1 MEKIYK
7 VTQET
12 ERTVKPTKAKFCLHC
27 LHCKALVSEVLTTG
41 WCLTFYT
48 ATSHQFPSLNF
59 PCQRSSAM
67 KLRRKESR
75 AFQVPDCDPRLT
87 RPHHTPMGT
96 AWPGSSHLAGSSW
109 DSAPANTTRTEHE
122 KAEPEHDSVHKSAR
136 QTVTYFFKQSVG
148 KTNWKFVLEKNKKK
162 KSKFE
167 RKCFHWQTAQKVPS
181 SSQKT
186 NKNHR
191 NLIESR
197 YS

>member
-136 QTVTYFFKQSVG
+136 QTVT
-148 KTNWKFVLEKNKKK
+148 
-162 KSKFE
+162 
-167 RKCFHWQTAQKVPS
+167 S
-181 SSQKT
+181 SSKVWGKQIG
-186 NKNHR
+186 
-191 NLIESR
+191 NLF
-197 YS
+197 

>member
-109 DSAPANTTRTEHE
+109 DSAPANTTRGL
-122 KAEPEHDSVHKSAR
+122 SMRR
-136 QTVTYFFKQSVG
+136 QNLNMTVCTSQPG
-148 KTNWKFVLEKNKKK
+148 KLLLT
-162 KSKFE
+162 
-167 RKCFHWQTAQKVPS
+167 S
-181 SSQKT
+181 SSKVWGKQIG
-186 NKNHR
+186 
-191 NLIESR
+191 NLF
-197 YS
+197 